1 MSDAPDRID
10 ETELHALADGQ
21 LPAEREAA
29 VRAWL
34 DAHPEDAAR
43 VAAWQAQTQAIRAEW
58 DAVAEEPIPERLDVR
73 RLAGGGGG
81 TGSAWRMALA
91 ASILALVVGAGAGW
105 FGHGYRDAM
114 GEDSVRFASEAITA
128 HEVFAVEVRHPVEVG
143 ADEEAHL
150 VKWLT
155 KRIGG
160 TVRAPNLQSAGFHL
174 VGGRLLSSDHGPA
187 AQLMYEDEGG
197 RRLTLY
203 ATRSA
208 QSQETAFRYQVHGK
222 TGAFYWLDGKLGYA
236 LIGEVDRE
244 ELLQLA
250 RLCYEQYEAPG

>member
-114 GEDSVRFASEAITA
+114 G
-128 HEVFAVEVRHPVEVG
+128 EVG